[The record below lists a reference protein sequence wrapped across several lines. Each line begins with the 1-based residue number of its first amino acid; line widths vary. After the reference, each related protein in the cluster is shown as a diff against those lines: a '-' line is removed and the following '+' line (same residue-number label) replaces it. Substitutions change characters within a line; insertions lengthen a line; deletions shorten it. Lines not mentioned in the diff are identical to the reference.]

1 MGKRIALALGSGG
14 ARGYAHI
21 GVIEELQS
29 RGYDIVA
36 VSGTSMGAVIGG
48 LHASGHLGEFVDW
61 VSKLSSRDVLRLMDP
76 TLRAPG
82 VIKAEKVM
90 SRVRT
95 ILRGALIEEQPI
107 PFTAVAADLRNQR
120 EVWFQRGPMHAAMRA
135 SIALPSFVT
144 PVTINGVL
152 LVDGG
157 VLNPVPVAPLMGV
170 QFDAIV
176 AVSVSGKRRNQTSR
190 GPAHES
196 SAELDQDNFEM
207 KTPTDIKA
215 INVIDLSIAAMQN
228 LITRH
233 RLAGYPPDILIE
245 IPGDAAG
252 TLEFHRVAEMTEL
265 GRSAAKIAL
274 DKFEAQ

>member
-1 MGKRIALALGSGG
+1 MGRRIGLALGSGG

-21 GVIEELQS
+21 GVINELQS

-48 LHASGHLGEFVDW
+48 LHAAGHLDEFVDW
-61 VSKLSSRDVLRLMDP
+61 VSTLSSRDVLRLMDP

-90 SRVRT
+90 SRVRS
-95 ILRGALIEEQPI
+95 ILRGARIEDLPI
-107 PFTAVAADLRNQR
+107 PYTAVAADLRNQR

-170 QFDAIV
+170 QCDAII
-176 AVSVSGKRRNQTSR
+176 AVSVSGKRRNHTSR
-190 GPAHES
+190 GPAYES
-196 SAELDQDNFEM
+196 SEEADKDSFEM
-207 KTPTDIKA
+207 KTPTDVKT
-215 INVIDLSIAAMQN
+215 INLIDLSIAAMQN

-233 RLAGYPPDILIE
+233 RLAGYPPDVLIE

-265 GRSAAKIAL
+265 GRDAAKIAL
-274 DKFEAQ
+274 DKYEA

>member
-1 MGKRIALALGSGG
+1 MGKRIGLALGSGG

-21 GVIEELQS
+21 GVIDELNA
-29 RGYDIVA
+29 RGYDIIAVA
-36 VSGTSMGAVIGG
+36 GTSMGSVIGG
-48 LHASGHLGEFVDW
+48 LHAAGRLEEFVDW
-61 VSKLSSRDVLRLMDP
+61 VSQLSSRDVIRLMDP
-76 TLRAPG
+76 ALRAPG

-90 SRVRT
+90 SRVRK
-95 ILRGALIEEQPI
+95 ILRGALIEDLPI
-107 PFTAVAADLRNQR
+107 PYTAVAADLRNQR

-144 PVTINGVL
+144 PVSINGVL

-157 VLNPVPVAPLMGV
+157 VLNPVPVSPLTAV
-170 QFDAIV
+170 QCDAIV
-176 AVSVSGKRRNQTSR
+176 AVSVSAKRRNQTSR

-196 SAELDQDNFEM
+196 SQELDLDKFEM
-207 KTPTDIKA
+207 KTPTDVKT
-215 INVIDLSIAAMQN
+215 INIIDMSISAMQN

-233 RLAGYPPDILIE
+233 RLAGYPPDVLIE

-265 GRSAAKIAL
+265 GRAAAKLAL
-274 DKFEAQ
+274 DKYESQ

>member
-1 MGKRIALALGSGG
+1 MAKRVGLALGSGG

-21 GVIEELQS
+21 GVIEELHT
-29 RGYDIVA
+29 RGYEIAAVA
-36 VSGTSMGAVIGG
+36 GTSMGSVIGG
-48 LHASGHLGEFVDW
+48 LQAAGRLDEFVDW
-61 VSKLSSRDVLRLMDP
+61 VTKLSSRDVLRLMDP

-95 ILRGALIEEQPI
+95 ILRGVVIEDLPI
-107 PFTAVAADLRNQR
+107 PYTAVAVDLRNQR
-120 EVWFQRGPMHAAMRA
+120 EVWFQRGPLHAAMRA

-157 VLNPVPVAPLMGV
+157 VLNPVPVTPLTGV
-170 QFDAIV
+170 QCDAIV
-176 AVSVSGKRRNQTSR
+176 AVSVSGKRRNQTGR
-190 GPAHES
+190 GPTHES
-196 SAELDQDNFEM
+196 AEELDKDKFELR
-207 KTPTDIKA
+207 TPTDIKA
-215 INVIDLSIAAMQN
+215 LGLIDLSIAAMQN

-233 RLAGYPPDILIE
+233 RLAGYPPDVLIE

-252 TLEFHRVAEMTEL
+252 TLEFHRAAEMTEL
-265 GRSAAKIAL
+265 GRHAAKLAL
-274 DKFEAQ
+274 DKYEAQ